1 MRRLMLD
8 FIPPRRGPLAWA
20 PLLLG
25 AGLLAASLLWQQHL
39 GDQHAQLTRQ
49 VHQAEQKLGLR
60 ARDAAPLTAA
70 QSREQAQKLARMRD
84 LAQQLQRPWER
95 LFSLLEGLPQ
105 DDIALLSLSPDARK
119 GQVRISAE
127 ARDLEAML
135 AFHKRLEASGE
146 LRDVSLL
153 NHEILVK
160 QPERPVL
167 FNLSAHWESSDARL

>member
-8 FIPPRRGPLAWA
+8 LIPPRRGPLSWA

-25 AGLLAASLLWQQHL
+25 GALLLASLAWQQHL
-39 GDQHAQLTRQ
+39 TQQQAHLQQQIR
-49 VHQAEQKLGLR
+49 QAEQQLGLR
-60 ARDAAPLTAA
+60 AADAAPLTSA
-70 QSREQAQKLARMRD
+70 QSREQSQKLAHMQR

-95 LFSLLEGLPQ
+95 LFGLLEGLPQ
-105 DDIALLSLSPDARK
+105 DDIALLSLNPDARK

-135 AFHKRLEASGE
+135 AFHKRLEASAE
-146 LRDVSLL
+146 LHDVSLL

-167 FNLSAHWESSDARL
+167 FNLSAQWESGDARL

>member
-1 MRRLMLD
+1 MGRLQLD
-8 FIPPRRGPLAWA
+8 FIPPRRGPLSWA

-25 AGLLAASLLWQQHL
+25 AGLLAASLAWQPQL
-39 GDQHAQLTRQ
+39 DAQQAQLQQQVRQ
-49 VHQAEQKLGLR
+49 GEQHLGLR
-60 ARDAAPLTAA
+60 ARDVPALSPA
-70 QSREQAQKLARMRD
+70 QSREQAQKLAQMRN
-84 LAQQLQRPWER
+84 LSQQLQRPWDS

-105 DDIALLSLSPDARK
+105 DDIALLSLSPDARN

-135 AFHKRLEASGE
+135 AFHKRLEASAE
-146 LRDVSLL
+146 LHDVSLL

-167 FNLSAHWESSDARL
+167 FNLSAHWESGDARL